1 MQEPISTFKISLA
14 IASMLWGAASL
25 RYLRPNATPTERYM
39 AFFISACGTYYTT
52 PVLQSTI
59 EHYAWLQAGGM
70 EAVIGFTLGIFYV
83 QIIDIAQHF
92 IAHYRKDPKQAL
104 ADLMLLKK

>member
-1 MQEPISTFKISLA
+1 MEP
-14 IASMLWGAASL
+14 
-25 RYLRPNATPTERYM
+25 
-39 AFFISACGTYYTT
+39 
-52 PVLQSTI
+52 
-59 EHYAWLQAGGM
+59 
-70 EAVIGFTLGIFYV
+70 VIGFTLWIFYV